1 MALRALEP
9 TDYPFFDYRRFTFS
23 LGIAAA
29 GQVWLSG
36 STAARFD
43 ADRKAMVVTGDLV
56 AQATI
61 IYDKMKKTLAAD
73 NLALST
79 VTRMNQYV
87 TPAALPDLPRLDELR
102 RSTFAGAT
110 PIVSTVVIK
119 SLLRA
124 EAFIEIE
131 GIASTGTGAP
141 TVVTAS
147 ALGDPAAG
155 GIADQCREA
164 YARIASALSKAGTAI
179 DAVVKTT
186 EFITPDALA
195 DYRHTADVRRA
206 VFTAPYP
213 AATGVICE
221 TLPRHGALILVEATA
236 LARGA

>member
-61 IYDKMKKTLAAD
+61 IYDKMRKTLAAD
-73 NLALST
+73 NLPLST
-79 VTRMNQYV
+79 VSRMTQYV
-87 TPAALPDLPRLDELR
+87 TPSALPDLPRLDELR
-102 RSTFAGAT
+102 RSTFAGPT
-110 PIVSTVVIK
+110 PVVSTIVIK
-119 SLLRA
+119 SLLRN
-124 EAFIEIE
+124 EALIEIE
-131 GIASTGTGAP
+131 GVASTGNGVPA
-141 TVVTAS
+141 VVTAS
-147 ALGDPAAG
+147 AIGDPNAG
-155 GIADQCREA
+155 GIAEQCREA
-164 YARIASALSKAGTAI
+164 YMRIANALTAAGSGLDT
-179 DAVVKTT
+179 VVKTT
-186 EFITPDALA
+186 EFITPEALA

-221 TLPRHGALILVEATA
+221 TLPRPGALILVEAIA

>member
-29 GQVWLSG
+29 SQVWLSG

-61 IYDKMKKTLAAD
+61 IYDKMRKTLAAD
-73 NLALST
+73 NLQLST
-79 VTRMNQYV
+79 VTRMTQYV

-102 RSTFAGAT
+102 RSTFPSAT
-110 PIVSTVVIK
+110 PIVSTIVIK
-119 SLLRA
+119 SLLRN
-124 EAFIEIE
+124 EALIEIE
-131 GIASTGTGAP
+131 GVASTGNGAP
-141 TVVTAS
+141 PVVTAS
-147 ALGDPAAG
+147 AIGDPTAG
-155 GIADQCREA
+155 GIAEQCREA
-164 YARIASALSKAGTAI
+164 YMRIANALTAAGSGLDT
-179 DAVVKTT
+179 VVKTT
-186 EFITPDALA
+186 EFITPEALA

-221 TLPRHGALILVEATA
+221 TLPRPGALILVEAIA